1 MDFQKEIINM
11 FEFIKKYF
19 KKRNKKKFRKSINS
33 LPLKE
38 RFSKIYAINYW
49 GNSESV
55 SGKGSTVEHTEKLRE
70 FLPYIFKKYKVGIV
84 FDAPCGDFNWMRL
97 VVDKLDVNYLGADI
111 VPELIKNNKQNY
123 QTEKISFIEMDLTK
137 DLFPNAD
144 LMICRDCLFHLSFE
158 DTKKLLKNFLDSN
171 IEYLLTTTYA
181 NKSLFVNTDI
191 VSGHFRLIDLT
202 ISPYNF
208 PSSPLEMIEDWK
220 FPDHKRFMYLWSRQ
234 QVKSAIENF
243 NTL

>member
-11 FEFIKKYF
+11 FEFIKNILRKE
-19 KKRNKKKFRKSINS
+19 NKKKFRKSINS

-38 RFSKIYAINYW
+38 RFSKIHAINYW
-49 GNSESV
+49 GNSESL

-111 VPELIKNNKQNY
+111 VPELIKNNKLNY
-123 QTEKISFIEMDLTK
+123 QAEKISFIEMDLTK

-208 PSSPLEMIEDWK
+208 PSS
-220 FPDHKRFMYLWSRQ
+220 H
-234 QVKSAIENF
+234 
-243 NTL
+243 

>member
-19 KKRNKKKFRKSINS
+19 KKRNKKKFRKCINS

-49 GNSESV
+49 GNSESL